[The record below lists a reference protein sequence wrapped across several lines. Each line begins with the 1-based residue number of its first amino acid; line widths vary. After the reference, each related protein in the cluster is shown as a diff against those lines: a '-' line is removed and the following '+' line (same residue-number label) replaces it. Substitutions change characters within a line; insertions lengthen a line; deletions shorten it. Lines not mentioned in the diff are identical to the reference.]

1 MSRVIPLSCLKNH
14 TSAVIKNFETT
25 DDAGIIKRLQ
35 ALGFI
40 PGRRVEINNRNAGSI
55 IVRIE
60 NDNAFA
66 IDKKTA
72 DIVLVRTLQDDIFEK
87 ADKPQRSV
95 ISKIMKLFNS

>member
-1 MSRVIPLSCLKNH
+1 MSRIIPLSCLKNH
-14 TSAVIKNFETT
+14 TSAIIKNFEAT
-25 DDAGIIKRLQ
+25 DDAGVIKRLH

-55 IVRIE
+55 IVKIGD
-60 NDNAFA
+60 DNALA

-87 ADKPQRSV
+87 ADKPQKSV
-95 ISKIMKLFNS
+95 LSKILKVFKS